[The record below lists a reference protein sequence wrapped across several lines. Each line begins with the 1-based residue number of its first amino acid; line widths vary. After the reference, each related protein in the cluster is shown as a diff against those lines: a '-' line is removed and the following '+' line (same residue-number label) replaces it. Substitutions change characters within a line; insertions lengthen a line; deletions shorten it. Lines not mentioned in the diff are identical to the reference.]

1 MQKGDVVGG
10 RLVPTDQSPPE
21 AVQPT
26 VSAFHHPAAGFE
38 AGLLFDGLGLFASA
52 ADVRRK
58 TELSRVRRTSAKS
71 SPLSRLRPWGCSG
84 LGAGRG
90 TGRLSTVART
100 SFMSW
105 RLAPANASPTGMP
118 PVSVNRLRLTPRLP
132 HSPTGM
138 WPTCR
143 RRSGADVGRRRRRPV
158 SPAGTPPS

>member
-52 ADVRRK
+52 ANVRRK
-58 TELSRVRRTSAKS
+58 TELLQGPAH
-71 SPLSRLRPWGCSG
+71 LSKVVAFIQAQT
-84 LGAGRG
+84 LGMLWAGRG
-90 TGRLSTVART
+90 ARYWQAVHRSPHQLHVVAIGP
-100 SFMSW
+100 SHHQ
-105 RLAPANASPTGMP
+105 PPGMP
-118 PVSVNRLRLTPRLP
+118 PASVNRLRLTPRLL